1 MTTGW
6 KLFLGAL
13 PAGTPVAGWP
23 AAAERLRRA
32 YGRLQRACAARAW
45 GFALDRARKDS
56 DATTPTGSATGD
68 DERAGAGAKAGAG
81 AGAGAGA
88 WPTAVAAAGAGA
100 AGASSAGSFGGSK
113 DASGTD
119 SPRASPRNGGEP
131 EFLRAA
137 LWGGDWAGRVRAT
150 EVGAR
155 VWEDVSR
162 TNRDDPFFARDDV
175 RHSML
180 RVLWCWANG
189 HPRVGPSPRCGCGFC
204 RRGALSLLVRRR
216 KRLRLRARTHTHA
229 HCCYLGTAL
238 ARC

>member
-1 MTTGW
+1 MALVVARDLVTTGW

-68 DERAGAGAKAGAG
+68 DERASARAKAGAG

-88 WPTAVAAAGAGA
+88 WPTAVAAAGARA
-100 AGASSAGSFGGSK
+100 ASK
-113 DASGTD
+113 EDASGAGR
-119 SPRASPRNGGEP
+119 SPQASPRNGGEP

-150 EVGAR
+150 EIGAR

-162 TNRDDPFFARDDV
+162 TNRDDPFFSRDDV

-189 HPRVGPSPRCGCGFC
+189 HPRVGPSPRSKTHRNCKLLCC
-204 RRGALSLLVRRR
+204 RGATESGCVRCAVALL
-216 KRLRLRARTHTHA
+216 
-229 HCCYLGTAL
+229 
-238 ARC
+238 RCDACA